1 MSCRILIVD
10 DEPDVALYLATILR
24 ANGHQAQTAGSVEE
38 GLRILQEASP
48 DLICLDIMM
57 PRESGVSM
65 YKQLKQNE
73 ETAGIPVI
81 VISGVETEGQF
92 DFGKYLPDEA
102 LPPPECFMEKPIKV
116 EEFVATIDR
125 LLRKKR

>member
-24 ANGHQAQTAGSVEE
+24 TGGHEPQTAADVEE
-38 GLRILQEASP
+38 GLRLVQEAPP

-57 PRESGVSM
+57 PKESGVSM

-73 ETAGIPVI
+73 ETAAIPVI
-81 VISGVETEGQF
+81 VISGVETEGKF
-92 DFGKYLPDEA
+92 DFSSYVPNEE

-116 EEFVATIDR
+116 DEFLETIER
-125 LLRKKR
+125 LLRGK